1 MISCSTIYK
10 YVCIQY
16 CFLFFSLVFLRKKKK
31 PHPIH
36 NKSHISNHD
45 RSYIV
50 SRTDEGFMDVRIC
63 FKRVL
68 SYESSNRC
76 VHLRHVVVTTV
87 HYLLYIRENYVL
99 SKSRQSR
106 KTRLFVHLLIEY
118 RCCSALTERSADKVA
133 KMNATT
139 YGL

>member
-16 CFLFFSLVFLRKKKK
+16 CFLFFSLVFLRKKKASSN
-31 PHPIH
+31 PQQI
-36 NKSHISNHD
+36 SHLQSRSVVYRLTD
-45 RSYIV
+45 RRRFYG
-50 SRTDEGFMDVRIC
+50 RKKIC